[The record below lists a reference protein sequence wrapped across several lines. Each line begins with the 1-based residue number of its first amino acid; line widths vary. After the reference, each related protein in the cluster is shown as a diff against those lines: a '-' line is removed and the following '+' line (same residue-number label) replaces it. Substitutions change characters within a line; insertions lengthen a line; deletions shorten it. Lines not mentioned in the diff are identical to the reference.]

1 MNTETM
7 PGGLLALP
15 DAASQ
20 RSRSHQQARWESLS
34 VSLGALVV
42 VGAGILGLWATSTHS
57 IRENYR
63 HYLIGLAEAAAT
75 LVDPALHD
83 TIRRPEQRNDPDYK
97 RAVEPLRRMRKAVPD
112 VHYIFTVIR
121 DGSKIRFVLD
131 SGDPAGQNGQKID
144 DQAGVLE
151 VYDGPHPALWEALG
165 SDQQSGHAAANEK
178 PVRDKWDTFM
188 TGAAPLVDSA
198 GRQIGAVGV
207 DVDATVYVARLAAAR
222 NWALFGLIPAGILIP
237 LLGVAFYRIRL
248 RGLADAQAAIDSA
261 EAAEHAAEVLAA
273 ERQRL
278 SAVIE
283 GTDVGIWDWD
293 FATDLRIVDERWAKM
308 IGYRQE
314 ELLPLTPEK
323 WRNLVHPEDLPGMQ
337 QAIATSL
344 TAREAIFVHEFRLR
358 HADGNWVWL
367 LAHGKVMDWD
377 EQGRPLRMA
386 GIHLNVSVGKAVELS
401 LKESEIKFRS
411 LFELSPVGIALNDL
425 QTGQFLQVNDA
436 MVAPTGYSREE
447 LLRMTYWDI
456 TPTNYT
462 TDEAIQIDSLEKTDR
477 YGPYEKQYQRK
488 DGSTYAVLLSGIRMS
503 DASGRAIIWSIV
515 QDISQRKAMEL
526 ELTEAARR
534 DKLTGLANRAL
545 FMERLQKAV
554 ERVRAGAQPLFV
566 VFFLDFD
573 RFKLINDT
581 LGHKAGDELLRQIAG
596 RLRSTIRAADTI
608 GSDATGN
615 VVARFGGDEFLL
627 LINDLNVHSDAKVVA
642 ERLLDALAPAY
653 NIFGSE
659 LRSTASVGIVTSN
672 QSQASAEDILRNAD
686 VAMYEAKRAG
696 RACSVIFNEA
706 MHTRLARHV
715 AIEANLHK
723 AIGTDELSLVF
734 QPIVELDSGRM
745 VSAEALVRWN
755 HPQLGQIPPS
765 EFIPIAEDSGLIVT
779 LGQWVLTEACKAF
792 VRWRQL
798 DPQRAPQTVSVNIS
812 RAELAL
818 GSQLLERVLGTL
830 ESIGMSPQ
838 CLQLEVTE
846 REVMRNPETSL
857 AVMRELRRLGIHLAM
872 DDFGTGTSSLRFL
885 QEYPFDTIK
894 IDRSFV
900 KDLNT
905 GSDVL
910 AVIHA
915 TVGLIENLGMASLAE
930 GVEEPAQ
937 LAILQSLGCRYA
949 QGYLF
954 SRPVTAERLL
964 DALQSRADN
973 YVDALAS

>member
-1 MNTETM
+1 M
-7 PGGLLALP
+7 
-15 DAASQ
+15 
-20 RSRSHQQARWESLS
+20 
-34 VSLGALVV
+34 
-42 VGAGILGLWATSTHS
+42 
-57 IRENYR
+57 
-63 HYLIGLAEAAAT
+63 
-75 LVDPALHD
+75 
-83 TIRRPEQRNDPDYK
+83 
-97 RAVEPLRRMRKAVPD
+97 
-112 VHYIFTVIR
+112 
-121 DGSKIRFVLD
+121 
-131 SGDPAGQNGQKID
+131 
-144 DQAGVLE
+144 
-151 VYDGPHPALWEALG
+151 
-165 SDQQSGHAAANEK
+165 
-178 PVRDKWDTFM
+178 
-188 TGAAPLVDSA
+188 
-198 GRQIGAVGV
+198 
-207 DVDATVYVARLAAAR
+207 
-222 NWALFGLIPAGILIP
+222 
-237 LLGVAFYRIRL
+237 
-248 RGLADAQAAIDSA
+248 
-261 EAAEHAAEVLAA
+261 
-273 ERQRL
+273 
-278 SAVIE
+278 
-283 GTDVGIWDWD
+283 
-293 FATDLRIVDERWAKM
+293 
-308 IGYRQE
+308 
-314 ELLPLTPEK
+314 
-323 WRNLVHPEDLPGMQ
+323 
-337 QAIATSL
+337 
-344 TAREAIFVHEFRLR
+344 
-358 HADGNWVWL
+358 
-367 LAHGKVMDWD
+367 
-377 EQGRPLRMA
+377 
-386 GIHLNVSVGKAVELS
+386 
-401 LKESEIKFRS
+401 
-411 LFELSPVGIALNDL
+411 
-425 QTGQFLQVNDA
+425 
-436 MVAPTGYSREE
+436 
-447 LLRMTYWDI
+447 
-456 TPTNYT
+456 
-462 TDEAIQIDSLEKTDR
+462 
-477 YGPYEKQYQRK
+477 
-488 DGSTYAVLLSGIRMS
+488 
-503 DASGRAIIWSIV
+503 
-515 QDISQRKAMEL
+515 
-526 ELTEAARR
+526 
-534 DKLTGLANRAL
+534 
-545 FMERLQKAV
+545 
-554 ERVRAGAQPLFV
+554 
-566 VFFLDFD
+566 
-573 RFKLINDT
+573 
-581 LGHKAGDELLRQIAG
+581 
-596 RLRSTIRAADTI
+596 RAADTI

-642 ERLLDALAPAY
+642 QRLLDALAPAY

-659 LRSTASVGIVTSN
+659 LRSTASVGIVTSD
-672 QSQASAEDILRNAD
+672 QSQVSAEDILRNAD

-715 AIEANLHK
+715 AIEADLHK

-745 VSAEALVRWN
+745 VSAEALLRWN

-930 GVEEPAQ
+930 GIEEPAQ
-937 LAILQSLGCRYA
+937 LAILQSLGCRFA

-964 DALQSRADN
+964 DALQPRADN
-973 YVDALAS
+973 YVDAMAS